1 MSLSETFA
9 DDRVVTTGRLPCP
22 PALAGRADTDVID
35 AFDDA
40 ARLAAFVKPTT
51 ASTPDVDDVDDV
63 TDIADPDFGHL
74 YGRSAVMRALYGQIG
89 KVSGTLA
96 TVLIIG
102 ESGTGK
108 ELIARTVHDMS
119 PRADQ
124 AFIAVNCGAISPN
137 LIESELFG
145 HERGSF
151 TGAGQRHTG
160 YFEHACNGTIFLD
173 EITEMPVEMQVK
185 LLRVLE
191 TGVFMRVGGTEPIQ
205 TRARIIAAT
214 NRNLQEAVAD
224 GTFREDLMYRLAVVP
239 LHVPP
244 LRDRA
249 EDIEELAQHFLAQ
262 FNAAHQTDKTF
273 SRAALSALRQHTWPG
288 NVRELRN
295 AVQRGY
301 ILGEKTVELSM
312 PLTSPRSPARP
323 TVKEGMLNVSVG
335 VTLAEAQ
342 RVMILATLEH
352 FQGDKRQAAK
362 TLGVSLK
369 TLYNRLDL
377 YHNQSTEAVGLPA

>member
-22 PALAGRADTDVID
+22 PALAGRADTNVID

-40 ARLAAFVKPTT
+40 ARLAAFVKPTA
-51 ASTPDVDDVDDV
+51 ASTPDVDDV

>member
-1 MSLSETFA
+1 MSLSEAFA
-9 DDRVVTTGRLPCP
+9 DDRAVTTGRLPCP
-22 PALAGRADTDVID
+22 PVLAGRADPDVIA

-40 ARLAAFVKPTT
+40 ARPVAFAIPPAVSAP
-51 ASTPDVDDVDDV
+51 AV
-63 TDIADPDFGHL
+63 ADPDFGHL
-74 YGRSAVMRALYGQIG
+74 YGCSAVMRTLYDQIR

-124 AFIAVNCGAISPN
+124 AFIGVNCGAISPN

-145 HERGSF
+145 HEKGSF

-191 TGVFMRVGGTEPIQ
+191 TGTFMRVGGTEPIQ
-205 TRARIIAAT
+205 TRARIVAAT

-244 LRDRA
+244 LRDRG

-273 SRAALSALRQHTWPG
+273 ARAALSALRQHPWPG

-301 ILGEKTVELSM
+301 ILGEKTVELAM
-312 PLTSPRSPARP
+312 PLASLRSPARP
-323 TVKEGMLNVSVG
+323 SVKEGMLNVSVG

-377 YHNQSTEAVGLPA
+377 YHNQSTEAAGLPA

>member
-1 MSLSETFA
+1 MSLSEAFA
-9 DDRVVTTGRLPCP
+9 DDRTVTTGRLPCP
-22 PALAGRADTDVID
+22 PILAD
-35 AFDDA
+35 AEFDDA
-40 ARLAAFVKPTT
+40 ERMSSETGTAATPPTALAA
-51 ASTPDVDDVDDV
+51 
-63 TDIADPDFGHL
+63 PDFGHL
-74 YGRSAVMRALYGQIG
+74 YGRSPVMRALYDQIG

-96 TVLIIG
+96 TVLIMG

-108 ELIARTVHDMS
+108 ELIAQTVHDMS
-119 PRADQ
+119 ARADQ

-145 HERGSF
+145 HEKGSF
-151 TGAGQRHTG
+151 TGAAQRHIG
-160 YFEHACNGTIFLD
+160 YFEHASGGTIFLD

-205 TRARIIAAT
+205 THVRIIAAT
-214 NRNLQEAVAD
+214 NRDLMEAVSEGA
-224 GTFREDLMYRLAVVP
+224 FREDLMYRLAVVP

-244 LRDRA
+244 LRERDD
-249 EDIEELAQHFLAQ
+249 DIEELALHFLAQ
-262 FNAAHQTDKTF
+262 FNAAHQTDKAF
-273 SRAALSALRQHTWPG
+273 SRAAVAALRTHAWPG

-295 AVQRGY
+295 AVQRSY
-301 ILGEKTVELSM
+301 ILGEKTVDLAM
-312 PLTSPRSPARP
+312 PLAPLRYTVRSTGP
-323 TVKEGMLNVSVG
+323 TVKAGVLSVSVG

-342 RVMILATLEH
+342 RVLILATLEH

-377 YHNQSTEAVGLPA
+377 YQNTAAAGAATT

>member
-9 DDRVVTTGRLPCP
+9 DDRAVTIGRLPCP

-40 ARLAAFVKPTT
+40 AHLTTFVKPTA
-51 ASTPDVDDVDDV
+51 ASTPAVTDVA
-63 TDIADPDFGHL
+63 DIADPDFGHL
-74 YGRSAVMRALYGQIG
+74 YGRSAVMRALYGQVG

-191 TGVFMRVGGTEPIQ
+191 TGAFMRVGGTEPIQ

-244 LRDRA
+244 LRDRG

-377 YHNQSTEAVGLPA
+377 YHSQNTEAAGLPA

>member
-1 MSLSETFA
+1 MSLSEAFA
-9 DDRVVTTGRLPCP
+9 DERALTTGRLPCP
-22 PALAGRADTDVID
+22 PRLADDA
-35 AFDDA
+35 AFDDTDAPATQLADSA
-40 ARLAAFVKPTT
+40 APV
-51 ASTPDVDDVDDV
+51 TPVAP
-63 TDIADPDFGHL
+63 IAVAQPDFGHL
-74 YGRSAVMRALYGQIG
+74 YGRSPVMRALYRQIG

-119 PRADQ
+119 TRADQ

-145 HERGSF
+145 HEKGSF

-160 YFEHACNGTIFLD
+160 YFEHASGGTIFLD
-173 EITEMPVEMQVK
+173 EITEMPAEMQVK

-214 NRNLQEAVAD
+214 NRNLMEAVAD
-224 GTFREDLMYRLAVVP
+224 GAFREDLMYRLAVVP

-244 LRDRA
+244 LRERDD
-249 EDIEELAQHFLAQ
+249 DIEELAQHFLAQ
-262 FNAAHQTDKTF
+262 FNASHKTDKVF
-273 SRAALSALRQHTWPG
+273 SRTALATLRNHTWPG

-301 ILGEKTVELSM
+301 ILGEKTVELDNPM
-312 PLTSPRSPARP
+312 SPPRGAGRPCGP
-323 TVKEGMLNVSVG
+323 TVKEGVLSLSVG
-335 VTLAEAQ
+335 VTLADAQ
-342 RVMILATLEH
+342 RAMILATLEH
-352 FQGDKRQAAK
+352 FHGDKRQAAK

-377 YHNQSTEAVGLPA
+377 YQSNAAASMAA

>member
-1 MSLSETFA
+1 MSLSEAFA
-9 DDRVVTTGRLPCP
+9 DDRAVTTGRLPCP
-22 PALAGRADTDVID
+22 PGLADRADTDAID
-35 AFDDA
+35 VFGDA
-40 ARLAAFVKPTT
+40 ARLTAFANPPAVSVSAP
-51 ASTPDVDDVDDV
+51 VV
-63 TDIADPDFGHL
+63 ADPDFGHL
-74 YGRSAVMRALYGQIG
+74 YGHSAVMRTLYGQIG
-89 KVSGTLA
+89 KVAGTLA

-145 HERGSF
+145 HEKGSF
-151 TGAGQRHTG
+151 TGALQRHTG
-160 YFEHACNGTIFLD
+160 YFEQACNGTIFLD

-191 TGVFMRVGGTEPIQ
+191 TGTFMRVGGTEPIE

-214 NRNLQEAVAD
+214 NRNLPEAVSD
-224 GTFREDLMYRLAVVP
+224 GTFRKDLMYRLAVVP

-244 LRDRA
+244 LRDRD
-249 EDIEELAQHFLAQ
+249 EDIEALAHHFLAQ

-273 SRAALSALRQHTWPG
+273 ARSALSALRQHPWPG

-301 ILGEKTVELSM
+301 ILGEKTVELAM
-312 PLTSPRSPARP
+312 PLVSLRSPSRP
-323 TVKEGMLNVSVG
+323 SVKEGVLNVSVG

-352 FQGDKRQAAK
+352 FRGDKRQAAK

-377 YHNQSTEAVGLPA
+377 YHSQSQSQGTEAAGLPA

>member
-1 MSLSETFA
+1 MSLSEAFA
-9 DDRVVTTGRLPCP
+9 DDRAVTTGRLPCP
-22 PALAGRADTDVID
+22 PALAGRADADLID
-35 AFDDA
+35 TFDDA
-40 ARLAAFVKPTT
+40 AHLTTFAKPH
-51 ASTPDVDDVDDV
+51 AVSTPAV
-63 TDIADPDFGHL
+63 ADPDFGHL
-74 YGRSAVMRALYGQIG
+74 YGRSAVMRTLYDQVG

-145 HERGSF
+145 HEKGSF

-191 TGVFMRVGGTEPIQ
+191 TGTFMRVGGTEPIQ

-224 GTFREDLMYRLAVVP
+224 GAFREDLMYRLAVVP

-244 LRDRA
+244 LRDRG

-273 SRAALSALRQHTWPG
+273 TRAALSALHQHPWPG

-301 ILGEKTVELSM
+301 ILGEKTVELAM
-312 PLTSPRSPARP
+312 PLASLRNPARP
-323 TVKEGMLNVSVG
+323 SVKEGMLNVSVG
-335 VTLAEAQ
+335 VTLAEVQ

-377 YHNQSTEAVGLPA
+377 YHNQSAEAAGLPA

>member
-1 MSLSETFA
+1 MSLSEANAF
-9 DDRVVTTGRLPCP
+9 DRAITAGRLRCP
-22 PALAGRADTDVID
+22 PGLAGLAEFDDTDHTPAEADTSVSQV
-35 AFDDA
+35 
-40 ARLAAFVKPTT
+40 RQT
-51 ASTPDVDDVDDV
+51 
-63 TDIADPDFGHL
+63 IAEPDFGHL
-74 YGRSAVMRALYGQIG
+74 YGRSPVMRALYSQIG
-89 KVSGTLA
+89 KVSNTLA
-96 TVLIIG
+96 TVLIMG

-108 ELIARTVHDMS
+108 ELIASTVHDMS
-119 PRADQ
+119 ARADQ

-145 HERGSF
+145 HEKGSF
-151 TGAGQRHTG
+151 TGAAQRHIG
-160 YFEHACNGTIFLD
+160 YFEHASGGTIFLD

-205 TRARIIAAT
+205 TRVRIVAAT
-214 NRNLQEAVAD
+214 NRSLQDAVAD
-224 GTFREDLMYRLAVVP
+224 GALREDLMYRLAVVP

-244 LRDRA
+244 LRERDGDL
-249 EDIEELAQHFLAQ
+249 EDLALHFLAQ
-262 FNAAHQTDKTF
+262 FNDAHQTDKTF
-273 SRAALSALRQHTWPG
+273 SHAALAALRLHAWPG

-301 ILGEKTVELSM
+301 ILGEKTLELAA
-312 PLTSPRSPARP
+312 PIAVVRAP
-323 TVKEGMLNVSVG
+323 TRLSVRQGVLSVPVG

-342 RVMILATLEH
+342 RAMILATLEH

-377 YHNQSTEAVGLPA
+377 YQSADAVAALSA

>member
-1 MSLSETFA
+1 MSLSEAFA
-9 DDRVVTTGRLPCP
+9 DDRAVITGRLPCP
-22 PALAGRADTDVID
+22 PALAEFDASERALAETDVGD
-35 AFDDA
+35 THA
-40 ARLAAFVKPTT
+40 AHAIAA
-51 ASTPDVDDVDDV
+51 
-63 TDIADPDFGHL
+63 PDFGHL
-74 YGRSAVMRALYGQIG
+74 YGRSPVMRALYRQIG

-96 TVLIIG
+96 TVLIMG

-108 ELIARTVHDMS
+108 ELIASTVHNMS

-145 HERGSF
+145 HEKGSF
-151 TGAGQRHTG
+151 TGAGQRHVG
-160 YFEHACNGTIFLD
+160 YFEHACGGTIFLD
-173 EITEMPVEMQVK
+173 EITEMPVDMQVK

-224 GTFREDLMYRLAVVP
+224 GAFREDLMYRLAVVP
-239 LHVPP
+239 LYVPP
-244 LRDRA
+244 LRERDD
-249 EDIEELAQHFLAQ
+249 DIEELAHHFLAQ
-262 FNAAHQTDKTF
+262 FNAAHQTDKMF
-273 SRAALSALRQHTWPG
+273 SRAALDALRNHAWPG

-301 ILGEKTVELSM
+301 ILGEKTVELDN
-312 PLTSPRSPARP
+312 PLTSPRGPARP
-323 TVKEGMLNVSVG
+323 TVKEGVLSLSVG

-352 FQGDKRQAAK
+352 FHGDKRQAAK

-377 YHNQSTEAVGLPA
+377 YQSTAAASAAA

>member
-1 MSLSETFA
+1 MSLSEAFA
-9 DDRVVTTGRLPCP
+9 DDRAINVGRLPCP
-22 PALAGRADTDVID
+22 PTLAD
-35 AFDDA
+35 FDDTERVSSDA
-40 ARLAAFVKPTT
+40 ETSPAQP
-51 ASTPDVDDVDDV
+51 
-63 TDIADPDFGHL
+63 IAEPDFGHL
-74 YGRSAVMRALYGQIG
+74 YGRAPVMRALYDQIR

-96 TVLIIG
+96 TVLIMG

-145 HERGSF
+145 HEKGSF
-151 TGAGQRHTG
+151 TGAGQRHVG
-160 YFEHACNGTIFLD
+160 YFEHACGGTIFLD

-191 TGVFMRVGGTEPIQ
+191 TGVFMRVGGAEPIQ
-205 TRARIIAAT
+205 TRVRIVAAT
-214 NRNLQEAVAD
+214 NRNLQEAVAE
-224 GTFREDLMYRLAVVP
+224 GAFREDLMYRLAVVP
-239 LHVPP
+239 LQVPP
-244 LRDRA
+244 LRDRGD
-249 EDIEELAQHFLAQ
+249 DIEELALHFLAQ
-262 FNAAHQTDKTF
+262 FNAAHQTDKVF
-273 SRAALSALRQHTWPG
+273 SRPALSALRSHAWPG

-301 ILGEKTVELSM
+301 ILGEKTVELAA
-312 PLTSPRSPARP
+312 PLAAARGPGRLAGP
-323 TVKEGMLNVSVG
+323 TVKEGVLSLSVG
-335 VTLAEAQ
+335 VTLADAQ
-342 RVMILATLEH
+342 RAMILATLEH
-352 FQGDKRQAAK
+352 FHGDKRQAAK

-377 YHNQSTEAVGLPA
+377 YQSTAAAAMAA

>member
-40 ARLAAFVKPTT
+40 ARLAAFVKPTA
-51 ASTPDVDDVDDV
+51 ASTPDVDDV

>member
-22 PALAGRADTDVID
+22 PALPGRADTDVID

-40 ARLAAFVKPTT
+40 ARLAAFVKPT
-51 ASTPDVDDVDDV
+51 ASTPDVDDATDV
-63 TDIADPDFGHL
+63 ADPDFGHL

-191 TGVFMRVGGTEPIQ
+191 TGAFMRVGGTEPIQ

-273 SRAALSALRQHTWPG
+273 SRTALSALRQHTWPG

-312 PLTSPRSPARP
+312 PLTSPRNPARP

-377 YHNQSTEAVGLPA
+377 YHNQNTEAAGLPA

>member
-1 MSLSETFA
+1 MSLSEAFA
-9 DDRVVTTGRLPCP
+9 DEHATTAGRLPCP
-22 PALAGRADTDVID
+22 PSLTDI
-35 AFDDA
+35 AEF
-40 ARLAAFVKPTT
+40 
-51 ASTPDVDDVDDV
+51 DDVDPAAAQA
-63 TDIADPDFGHL
+63 IAIAEPDFGHL
-74 YGRSAVMRALYGQIG
+74 YGRSPVMRALYNQIG

-145 HERGSF
+145 HEKGSF
-151 TGAGQRHTG
+151 TGATQRHTG
-160 YFEHACNGTIFLD
+160 YFEHACGGTIFLD

-214 NRNLQEAVAD
+214 NRNLMEAVAD
-224 GTFREDLMYRLAVVP
+224 GAFREDLMYRLAVVP

-244 LRDRA
+244 LRDRGD
-249 EDIEELAQHFLAQ
+249 DIEELALHFLAQ
-262 FNAAHQTDKTF
+262 FNAAHQTDKVF
-273 SRAALSALRQHTWPG
+273 SRTALTVLRNHGWPG

-301 ILGEKTVELSM
+301 ILGEKTVDLDNPIS
-312 PLTSPRSPARP
+312 SPRGPTRP
-323 TVKEGMLNVSVG
+323 TVKEGVLNLSVG

-342 RVMILATLEH
+342 RAMILATLEH
-352 FQGDKRQAAK
+352 FHGDKRQAAK

-377 YHNQSTEAVGLPA
+377 YQGAAAAGMAA